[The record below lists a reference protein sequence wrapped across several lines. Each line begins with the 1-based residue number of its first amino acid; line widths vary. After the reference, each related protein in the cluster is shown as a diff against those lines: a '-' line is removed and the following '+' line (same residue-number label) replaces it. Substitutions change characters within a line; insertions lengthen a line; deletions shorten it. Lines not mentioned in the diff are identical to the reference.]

1 MPDRPEMV
9 EALPVRRTGQWLVGV
24 AALAVALFLVY
35 SFAVSPNIQ
44 WTEVIAYFLDGRI
57 LSGLWLTILLTV
69 LCMVIGVGGG
79 ILLAIMKLSGN
90 PVLNF
95 LSATFL
101 LLFRGTPVL
110 VQIIIWFNLSLVFPY
125 IAGIPT
131 NTLITPF
138 AAALLGLGLNE
149 AAYMAEIVRA
159 GIESVDDG
167 QSEATAASGLTKGQA
182 LRFVILPQAMRAII
196 PPTGNQFIGMLKATS
211 LVSVI
216 ATQELL
222 TQAQHI
228 YSQNFLTIE
237 LLIVTCIWYLLMT
250 TVATII
256 QSSIE
261 TKLSAGDRNVR
272 APGIGQLVVRALS
285 FRRPV
290 EGIDWRNA
298 P

>member
-1 MPDRPEMV
+1 MSNLPEKV
-9 EALPVRRTGQWLVGV
+9 DALPVRRTGQWV
-24 AALAVALFLVY
+24 AGAFALAAALFLLY
-35 SFAVSPNIQ
+35 SFAASPNVQ
-44 WTEVIAYFLDGRI
+44 WNEVGAYFLDGRI
-57 LSGLWLTILLTV
+57 LSGLWVTIVLTV
-69 LCMVIGVGGG
+69 CCMLIGVGGG

-90 PVLNF
+90 PVLEG
-95 LSATFL
+95 LSGTFVL
-101 LLFRGTPVL
+101 FFRGTPVL
-110 VQIIIWFNLSLVFPY
+110 VQIILWFNLSLIFPY

-131 NTLITPF
+131 NTLITAF

-250 TVATII
+250 SVATVI
-256 QSSIE
+256 QSIIE
-261 TKLSAGDRNVR
+261 QKLSVGDRR
-272 APGIGQLVVRALS
+272 TRRPGVAQLVARAFT

-290 EGIDWRNA
+290 EGINWRNSL
-298 P
+298 